1 MGLRFRKSIKLA
13 PGIRMNLSGGGV
25 SWSVGPRGA
34 SVNIGKR
41 GSYLN
46 AGIPGTGIS
55 SRHRLGKPQQRE
67 TEQNK
72 VTTTLG
78 ATVRVE
84 DDGTILFLDAQGNPL
99 SEKMIRLAKKQQGEI
114 IKQTIQKQCD
124 EINAQVD
131 ALGEIH
137 FYTPYPSAA
146 PKYEKRDFVAEYVVT
161 PRLKKTGILG
171 LLWSGYKKR
180 VDAENAVKIN
190 AYQHLLD
197 QQAAEKILFDKFE
210 LERRQLIEEDIYRDE
225 AAMEKYLELSLQEI
239 TWPRETSISCE
250 MSGDTAWIDVDLPE
264 IEDIPSKYASV
275 PQAGYKLNVRDI
287 SDTKRQTLY
296 MTHVHAVGFRIA
308 GEAFASLPTCKKVA
322 ISAFSQRHNSK
333 TGNVG
338 DEYLY
343 SAIIDRDIWQRI
355 DFGAL
360 NKIDIVEAM
369 AQFDLRR
376 EMTKTGR
383 FKAIQPFMIEDT
395 P

>member
-25 SWSVGPRGA
+25 SWSVGSRGA

-55 SRHRLGKPQQRE
+55 SRHRLDKPRQRE
-67 TEQNK
+67 TGENGK
-72 VTTTLG
+72 TITLG

-137 FYTPYPSAA
+137 FYTPSPSVP
-146 PKYEKRDFVAEYVVT
+146 PKYEKRDFVGEYIVT
-161 PRLKKTGILG
+161 PKLKKTGILG
-171 LLWSGYKKR
+171 FLWGGYKKR
-180 VDAENAVKIN
+180 IEAENAVKIS
-190 AYQHLLD
+190 AYQYLLD
-197 QQAAEKILFDKFE
+197 QQAAEKSQFDKSE
-210 LERRQLIEEDIYRDE
+210 MERRQLVEEKIYRDE
-225 AAMEKYLELSLQEI
+225 DAMEKYLELCLQEI
-239 TWPRETSISCE
+239 TWPRETLISCE
-250 MSGDTAWIDVDLPE
+250 MRGDTAWIDVDLPE
-264 IEDIPSKYASV
+264 IEDIPSKYASM
-275 PQAGYKLNVRDI
+275 PQTGYKLNVRDI

-308 GEAFASLPTCKKVA
+308 GEAFASLPTCKKVV
-322 ISAFSQRHNSK
+322 ISAFSQRHDSK
-333 TGNVG
+333 TGKLG

-343 SAIIDRDIWQRI
+343 SAVIDREIWQRI
-355 DFGAL
+355 DFCAL
-360 NKIDIVEAM
+360 NKIDVVAAM
-369 AQFDLRR
+369 AQFNLRR